1 MFIEVIARN
10 YEECQIIE
18 QVGNIDRIE
27 LCADLSR
34 GGLTPSYTVIQ
45 ECTEQIKVPIRV
57 MVRYRDADFI
67 VKLMNIFNLKK
78 ILLILKQQRQKV
90 LRSVF

>member
-1 MFIEVIARN
+1 MFIEVIVRN

-34 GGLTPSYTVIQ
+34 GGLTLSYAVIQ
-45 ECTEQIKVPIRV
+45 ECTKRIKVPIQA
-57 MVRYRDADFI
+57 MVRHRDADFYCPA
-67 VKLMNIFNLKK
+67 NEYF
-78 ILLILKQQRQKV
+78 
-90 LRSVF
+90 ST